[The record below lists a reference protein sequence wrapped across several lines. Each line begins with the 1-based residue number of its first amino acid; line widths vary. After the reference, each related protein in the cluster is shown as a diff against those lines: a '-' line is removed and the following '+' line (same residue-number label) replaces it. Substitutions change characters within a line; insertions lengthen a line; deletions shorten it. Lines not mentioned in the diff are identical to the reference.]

1 MQEVEQKLALKES
14 HYGKM
19 IEQLSAELAAVRSDF
34 ETTTKQKG
42 REMEEVLGKV
52 WQREKELATMKE
64 ELATMKE
71 ELATMKEELAV
82 VDKSKQDIEAAAQ
95 QKTF

>member
-42 REMEEVLGKV
+42 REMEEVLDKV
-52 WQREKELATMKE
+52 LQREK
-64 ELATMKE
+64 

-95 QKTF
+95 QKSFQIEALEL

>member
-19 IEQLSAELAAVRSDF
+19 IEQLSAELAAVRSNF

-71 ELATMKEELAV
+71 ELAV